1 MSWWIWIL
9 LIVGALVAW
18 YFYRRSDKMPLLEAT
33 ISSPDGLRYKVTF
46 EQKHPGMKSVEHVR
60 MILCFAAKMLHII
73 DPNDVNQTHVQRQ
86 LLESIRKLSRIE
98 LNHQTD
104 VMAVCSQPIGCTKG
118 EAGSED
124 KTIVAT
130 LYFMNPMERFVNTSL
145 PYRWF
150 EYQFLHSWLALV
162 QETLPKLDE
171 MQIDRLQKSLER
183 MSEMYFE
190 ERVDY
195 SSIQALREVPNRS
208 FAEAAIR

>member
-9 LIVGALVAW
+9 LIVGAIVAW
-18 YFYRRSDKMPLLEAT
+18 CFYQISGKMPLLEAT
-33 ISSPDGLRYKVTF
+33 ISSPDGLRYKVSF
-46 EQKHPGMKSVEHVR
+46 EQKHPDMKPVEHVR
-60 MILCFAAKMLHII
+60 MILGFAAKMLHII
-73 DPNDVNQTHVQRQ
+73 DPNDANQTDVQRE
-86 LLESIRKLSRIE
+86 LLESIRELSCIE

-104 VMAVCSQPIGCTKG
+104 VMEACGQPIGCTKG

-145 PYRWF
+145 PYGWF
-150 EYQFLHSWLALV
+150 QYQFLHSWLALV

-171 MQIDRLQKSLER
+171 MQIDRLQKSLKR

-190 ERVDY
+190 EGADY
-195 SSIQALREVPNRS
+195 SSMQALGEVPNRS
-208 FAEAAIR
+208 FADAAIK